1 MKRTNEQMARSC
13 KATATACAKNKD
25 YLLAAFYT
33 NAAAGFELKAEGT
46 TRRPNMV
53 IRKNKK
59 SYTVETNRG
68 RVIYETTKQ
77 TEAEKVLAYLKE
89 KARQ

>member
-1 MKRTNEQMARSC
+1 MEKTKPNARSC
-13 KATATACAKNKD
+13 KAMAAACTKRKD
-25 YLLAAFYT
+25 YKLATFYT
-33 NAAAGFELKAEGT
+33 NAAAGFELKEEGKA
-46 TRRPNMV
+46 RRPQVV

-68 RVIYETTKQ
+68 RVIYETKKQ
-77 TEAEKVLAYLKE
+77 EEAEKVLAYLRE